1 MLWLATTLADRQ
13 WLQLDQRLPSW
24 DQADYLNSAVDHGRA
39 LGLLAGGAW
48 EGWQALLDL
57 SPKIPPLASL
67 VNGTVLA
74 IAGDSPDQ
82 ASAALAIWQG
92 LLLVVVACWGRQL
105 VSPGFGLLAAALTS
119 TTPALVA
126 LRVDFTLDLPLAAT
140 SVLALWLLGRWAA
153 PDPRGGRWGQAGAA
167 ALALAAAVLV
177 KQSALLVVLLPALW
191 AAAVG
196 LRRPQRRLQVLA
208 ALGLVFALILP
219 WLQHNWIT
227 TIGGTNRAVLESA
240 AQEGDPPALSLVS
253 LLWYPKLWPEQL
265 GLVNS
270 LPALAGGLAA
280 AARAWRKRLQP
291 NAAETSPGWGWG
303 WLIGCAISGWLF
315 TTLSPNKDPRYIAP
329 VLPLLVLLVTRGWW
343 ILLLWFRA
351 RWGRK
356 AALALLGLGL
366 IGSAIASAVERTEA
380 LERNPPFPMAE
391 LIRELRQRVG
401 TAPTTVIVIPTTGD
415 FNQSNVTVFGRSG
428 GGEIVGREI
437 GKREQEHPLVL
448 REAEWLVLATGDQ
461 GTHREV
467 SRQLSRL
474 VRSDGRFERLSSWL
488 WNEGRS
494 IELWHRR
501 AAAPEPTR
509 FDRRFIALARGMEQG
524 PKGLAAVFAAIG
536 PEHQIDGHFLYQT
549 RVARWADKK
558 LRTAPDDRD
567 ALWSLALLGVLQN
580 RPMLAALWFSRL
592 ETLEPAN
599 PWPAA
604 YRSVVLLADWRVP
617 QAAAVAQAANNRQNN
632 PVLQGLAD
640 LAASLSG
647 NLSRIPA
654 LRASLPGA
662 VEAVRGQLSKPQ
674 ADPR

>member
-1 MLWLATTLADRQ
+1 M
-13 WLQLDQRLPSW
+13 
-24 DQADYLNSAVDHGRA
+24 DHGRA
-39 LGLLAGGAW
+39 LGLLPGGGW
-48 EGWQALLDL
+48 QGWQALLDL

-67 VNGTVLA
+67 LNGTVIAL
-74 IAGDSPDQ
+74 AGDSPDQ
-82 ASAALAIWQG
+82 ASWALAIWQG

-140 SVLALWLLGRWAA
+140 SALALWLLGRWAA
-153 PDPRGGRWGQAGAA
+153 PDPRGGSWGQAGAA

-191 AAAVG
+191 AAAMG
-196 LRRPQRRLQVLA
+196 LGRPQRRLQVLA
-208 ALGLVFALILP
+208 ALGLVLALILP

-240 AQEGDPPALSLVS
+240 AQEGDPPAFSLAS
-253 LLWYPKLWPEQL
+253 LLWYLRLWPEQL
-265 GLVNS
+265 GLMNG
-270 LPALAGGLAA
+270 LPGLVGGLAA
-280 AARAWRKRLQP
+280 ATSSWRKHLQP
-291 NAAETSPGWGWG
+291 SAPETGQGWDWS
-303 WLIGCAISGWLF
+303 WLIGCAFSGWLF

-329 VLPLLVLLVTRGWW
+329 VLPLLVLLLARGWW
-343 ILLLWFRA
+343 VLLLWFRA

-356 AALALLGLGL
+356 AALAMLGLGL
-366 IGSAIASAVERTEA
+366 IGGATTTAAERAEA
-380 LERNPPFPMAE
+380 LERKPPFPMAE
-391 LIRELRQRVG
+391 LIRVLRQRVG

-437 GKREQEHPLVL
+437 GKRAQDHPLVL

-467 SRQLSRL
+467 SRQLSRQ
-474 VRSDGRFERLSSWL
+474 VRSDGRFERLSRWS

-494 IELWHRR
+494 IELWRRR
-501 AAAPEPTR
+501 ADAPAPTR
-509 FDRRFIALARGMEQG
+509 FDQRFIGLARGMEQG
-524 PKGLAAVFAAIG
+524 PRGLAAVFASIG
-536 PEHQIDGHFLYQT
+536 PEHQLDGHFRYQE
-549 RVARWADKK
+549 RVARWANEK
-558 LRTAPDDRD
+558 LRINPDDRD

-580 RPMLAALWFSRL
+580 RPMVASQWFSRL

-604 YRSVVLLADWRVP
+604 YHSVVLLADWRAP
-617 QAAAVAQAANNRQNN
+617 QAAAVAQAAQNRHDE
-632 PVLQGLAD
+632 PVLKGLAD
-640 LAASLSG
+640 LAVSLSG
-647 NLSRIPA
+647 NLTRIPA
-654 LRASLPGA
+654 LRSSLPAA
-662 VEAVRGQLSKPQ
+662 VDAVQGQLSNPPAPSQ
-674 ADPR
+674 

>member
-1 MLWLATTLADRQ
+1 MTSLADRL
-13 WLQLDQRLPSW
+13 WLQLDQRLPAW

-39 LGLLAGGAW
+39 LGLLPGGGW
-48 EGWQALLDL
+48 HGWQALLDL

-67 VNGTVLA
+67 VNGTVIA
-74 IAGDSPDQ
+74 IVGDSPDQ
-82 ASAALAIWQG
+82 ASGALAVWQA
-92 LLLVVVACWGRQL
+92 LLLVGVACWGRQL

-140 SVLALWLLGRWAA
+140 SVLALWLLGRWAT
-153 PDPRGGRWGQAGAA
+153 PGPRGGRWSQAAAA

-177 KQSALLVVLLPALW
+177 KQSALLVLLMPALW

-196 LRRPQRRLQVLA
+196 LLQPQRRLQVLA
-208 ALGLVFALILP
+208 ALGLVLALILP

-240 AQEGDPPALSLVS
+240 AQEGDPPALSLAS

-265 GLVNS
+265 GLVNG
-270 LPALAGGLAA
+270 LPGLAGGLAA
-280 AARAWRKRLQP
+280 AAAAWKKRLQP
-291 NAAETSPGWGWG
+291 SAPGTNQGSGWG

-329 VLPLLVLLVTRGWW
+329 VLPLLVLLLARGWW
-343 ILLLWFRA
+343 ALLLWIRA
-351 RWGRK
+351 SWGRK
-356 AALALLGLGL
+356 AALAVLGLGL
-366 IGSAIASAVERTEA
+366 IGSSAASAAERAEE
-380 LERNPPFPMAE
+380 LERKPPFPMAE
-391 LIRELRQRVG
+391 LIRDLRQRVG

-415 FNQSNVTVFGRSG
+415 FNQSNVTVFGRIG

-448 REAEWLVLATGDQ
+448 RQAEWLMLATGDQ

-467 SRQLSRL
+467 SRQLSRQ
-474 VRSDGRFERLSSWL
+474 VRSDGRFERLNSWP

-501 AAAPEPTR
+501 ADAPPPTR
-509 FDRRFIALARGMEQG
+509 FDQRFIGLARGMEHG
-524 PKGLAAVFAAIG
+524 PRGLAAVFATIG
-536 PEHQIDGHFLYQT
+536 PEHQLDGHFLYQK
-549 RVARWADKK
+549 RVASWANEK

-580 RPMLAALWFSRL
+580 RPMLAAQWFRRL

-604 YRSVVLLADWRVP
+604 YRAVVLLAGWNSP
-617 QAAAVAQAANNRQNN
+617 QAAAVAQAAENRHHE
-632 PVLQGLAD
+632 PVLKGLAD
-640 LAASLSG
+640 LTSSLSG

-654 LRASLPGA
+654 LRSSLPA
-662 VEAVRGQLSKPQ
+662 AMDAVRGQLSQPP
-674 ADPR
+674 AAPR